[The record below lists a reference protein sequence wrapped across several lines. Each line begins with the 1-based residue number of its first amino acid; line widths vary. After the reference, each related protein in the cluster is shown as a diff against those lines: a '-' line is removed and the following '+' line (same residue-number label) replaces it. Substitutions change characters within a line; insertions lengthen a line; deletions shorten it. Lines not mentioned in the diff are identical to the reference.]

1 MDFLDSPSSMGEKAP
16 SPHVGEGMGE
26 GYFRINTIRIV
37 KHLSR
42 ISIYLKFLRPFT
54 LYPPAIGMI
63 SGGISAFGAYPKC
76 EFSLGIVINI
86 ALGSLMAALL
96 NGASNALN
104 QIYDLEIDKINKP
117 HRYLPSGK
125 ITIKEAWIIAA
136 TLFIISLILAGLV
149 NWQCFTMAAI
159 ATIMTYFYSA
169 PPLRT
174 KRLGI
179 VANITIAIPRGVLLK
194 VCGWST
200 VKTIYKYEPWL
211 IGLVFGLFLLGATS
225 TKDFS
230 DIKGDRANGCMTL
243 PIKYGVRR
251 AAWMIAGF
259 FIFPFLLMPWGVS
272 QGILTGNPY
281 VLSIAGYGL
290 SAWGFYV
297 AALLV
302 RKPEELTTSENHIA
316 WRHMYLMMMATQVIF
331 AVAYL
336 L

>member
-1 MDFLDSPSSMGEKAP
+1 MQVALGSFIIIIINIILGNYYGVNK
-16 SPHVGEGMGE
+16 HV
-26 GYFRINTIRIV
+26 
-37 KHLSR
+37 SR
-42 ISIYLKFLRPFT
+42 LFTYLKFLRPFT
-54 LYPPAIGMI
+54 LFPPAIGMI
-63 SGGISAFGAYPKC
+63 SGGIAALGAYPKY
-76 EFSLGIVINI
+76 EFSSEI
-86 ALGSLMAALL
+86 AIHITLGSLMAALL

-125 ITIKEAWIIAA
+125 ITIREAWIIASA
-136 TLFIISLILAGLV
+136 LFIISLILAGLV
-149 NWQCFTMAAI
+149 NWQCFMIAAI
-159 ATIMTYFYSA
+159 ATVMTYFYSA

-200 VKTIYKYEPWL
+200 IKTIYKYEPWL
-211 IGLVFGLFLLGATS
+211 IGLIFGLFLLGATS

-230 DIKGDRANGCMTL
+230 DIRGDRANGCVTL
-243 PIKYGVRR
+243 PIRYGVRQ

-259 FIFPFLLMPWGVS
+259 FIFPFLLMPWGVNH
-272 QGILTGNPY
+272 GILTGNPHI
-281 VLSIAGYGL
+281 LRMAGFSL
-290 SAWGFYV
+290 SAWGLYV

-302 RKPEELTTSENHIA
+302 RKSGELTTSENHIA
-316 WRHMYLMMMATQVIF
+316 WKHMYWMMMITQGIF

-336 L
+336 V

>member
-1 MDFLDSPSSMGEKAP
+1 MSKAP
-16 SPHVGEGMGE
+16 
-26 GYFRINTIRIV
+26 
-37 KHLSR
+37 L
-42 ISIYLKFLRPFT
+42 YLKFLRPFT
-54 LYPPAIGMI
+54 LLPPMVGMI
-63 SGGISAFGAYPKC
+63 SGGITAFGAYPKYAL
-76 EFSLGIVINI
+76 SPRIAISI
-86 ALGSLMAALL
+86 ALGTLMAGLL

-125 ITIKEAWIIAA
+125 ITIHEAWTIAA
-136 TLFIISLILAGLV
+136 VLFIISLILAGLV
-149 NWQCFTMAAI
+149 NWQCFMLAAI

-179 VANITIAIPRGVLLK
+179 IANVTIAIPRGMLLK

-200 VKTIYKYEPWL
+200 VKDIFTYEPWL
-211 IGLVFGLFLLGATS
+211 IGLIFGLFLLGATS

-230 DIKGDRANGCMTL
+230 DIKGDKANGCNTL
-243 PIKYGVRR
+243 PIKYGVKQ

-259 FIFPFLLMPWGVS
+259 FIFPFLLMPWGVFR
-272 QGILTGNPY
+272 GILTGNPS

-290 SAWGFYV
+290 SAWGLYV
-297 AALLV
+297 AILLV

-316 WRHMYLMMMATQVIF
+316 WRHMYLMMMAAQVVF
-331 AVAYL
+331 AAAYL
-336 L
+336 V

>member
-1 MDFLDSPSSMGEKAP
+1 MSKL
-16 SPHVGEGMGE
+16 
-26 GYFRINTIRIV
+26 
-37 KHLSR
+37 L
-42 ISIYLKFLRPFT
+42 IYLKFLRPFT
-54 LYPPAIGMI
+54 LFPPAIGMV
-63 SGGISAFGAYPKC
+63 SGGITAFGAYPKC
-76 EFSLGIVINI
+76 EFSQEIALNI
-86 ALGSLMAALL
+86 TLGSLMAALL

-125 ITIKEAWIIAA
+125 ITVKEAWTIASM
-136 TLFIISLILAGLV
+136 LFILSLILAGLV
-149 NWQCFTMAAI
+149 NRQCFMMAAV
-159 ATIMTYFYSA
+159 ATVMTYFYSA

-179 VANITIAIPRGVLLK
+179 IANITIAIPRGVLLK

-211 IGLVFGLFLLGATS
+211 IGMIFGLFLLGATS

-243 PIKYGVRR
+243 PIKYGVKRT
-251 AAWMIAGF
+251 AWMIAGF
-259 FIFPFLLMPWGVS
+259 FIFPFLLMPWGVNY
-272 QGILTGNPY
+272 GILTGNSS
-281 VLSIAGYGL
+281 VLRIAGYGL
-290 SAWGFYV
+290 SVWGLYV

-302 RKPEELTTSENHIA
+302 RKPDELTTTENHRA
-316 WRHMYLMMMATQVIF
+316 WKHMYWMMMVTQVVF

-336 L
+336 I

>member
-1 MDFLDSPSSMGEKAP
+1 M
-16 SPHVGEGMGE
+16 
-26 GYFRINTIRIV
+26 
-37 KHLSR
+37 SR
-42 ISIYLKFLRPFT
+42 LLIYLKFLRPFT
-54 LYPPAIGMI
+54 LFPPAIGMI
-63 SGGISAFGAYPKC
+63 SGGITAFGAYPRYKLSS
-76 EFSLGIVINI
+76 EIIINI

-117 HRYLPSGK
+117 RRYLPSGK
-125 ITIKEAWIIAA
+125 ITIKEAWIIAS
-136 TLFIISLILAGLV
+136 TLFIISLTLAGLV
-149 NWQCFTMAAI
+149 NWQCFMMAAI
-159 ATIMTYFYSA
+159 ATVMTYFYSA

-211 IGLVFGLFLLGATS
+211 IGLIFGLFLLGATS

-230 DIKGDRANGCMTL
+230 DIKGDRAKGCMTL
-243 PIKYGVRR
+243 PIKYGVRQ
-251 AAWMIAGF
+251 ASWMIAGF
-259 FIFPFLLMPWGVS
+259 FVFPFLLMPWGVS
-272 QGILTGNPY
+272 SKILTGNPHI
-281 VLSIAGYGL
+281 LSTAGFVL
-290 SAWGFYV
+290 SAWGLYV

-302 RKPEELTTSENHIA
+302 RSPEELTTSENHIA
-316 WRHMYLMMMATQVIF
+316 WKHMYWMMMATQVVF

-336 L
+336 I

>member
-1 MDFLDSPSSMGEKAP
+1 M
-16 SPHVGEGMGE
+16 
-26 GYFRINTIRIV
+26 
-37 KHLSR
+37 
-42 ISIYLKFLRPFT
+42 
-54 LYPPAIGMI
+54 
-63 SGGISAFGAYPKC
+63 
-76 EFSLGIVINI
+76 NI

-125 ITIKEAWIIAA
+125 ITMKEAGTIAA
-136 TLFIISLILAGLV
+136 ALFIISLILAGLV
-149 NWQCFTMAAI
+149 NWQCFMMAAI
-159 ATIMTYFYSA
+159 ATVMTYFYSA

-200 VKTIYKYEPWL
+200 IKTIYKYEPWL

-272 QGILTGNPY
+272 QGILTGNPQ

-290 SAWGFYV
+290 SVWGLYV

-302 RKPEELTTSENHIA
+302 RKPEELTTS
-316 WRHMYLMMMATQVIF
+316 
-331 AVAYL
+331 
-336 L
+336 

>member
-1 MDFLDSPSSMGEKAP
+1 M
-16 SPHVGEGMGE
+16 
-26 GYFRINTIRIV
+26 
-37 KHLSR
+37 SR
-42 ISIYLKFLRPFT
+42 ILTYLIFLRPFT
-54 LYPPAIGMI
+54 LFPPAIGMI
-63 SGGISAFGAYPKC
+63 SGGITAFGAYPKC
-76 EFSLGIVINI
+76 DFSLNIVISI
-86 ALGSLMAALL
+86 ALGSLMAAFL

-125 ITIKEAWIIAA
+125 ISIKEAWAIAA
-136 TLFIISLILAGLV
+136 TLFIISLILAALV
-149 NWQCFTMAAI
+149 NWQCFSMAAI

-179 VANITIAIPRGVLLK
+179 IANITIAIPRGVLLK

-200 VKTIYKYEPWL
+200 IKTIYNYEPWL

-230 DIKGDRANGCMTL
+230 DIRGDKANGCMTL
-243 PIKYGVRR
+243 PVKYGVRR

-259 FIFPFLLMPWGVS
+259 FIFPFLIMPWGVS
-272 QGILTGNPY
+272 LNILTGNPY
-281 VLSIAGYGL
+281 VLSTAGYCL
-290 SAWGFYV
+290 SAWGLYV

-316 WRHMYLMMMATQVIF
+316 WRHMYWMMMVTQIVF
-331 AVAYL
+331 AAAYL
-336 L
+336 V

>member
-1 MDFLDSPSSMGEKAP
+1 M
-16 SPHVGEGMGE
+16 
-26 GYFRINTIRIV
+26 
-37 KHLSR
+37 SR
-42 ISIYLKFLRPFT
+42 ILIYLKFLRPFT
-54 LYPPAIGMI
+54 LFPPAFGMI
-63 SGGISAFGAYPKC
+63 SGGITAFGAYPKY
-76 EFSLGIVINI
+76 ELSSKILLNI

-125 ITIKEAWIIAA
+125 ISMKEAWVIASV
-136 TLFIISLILAGLV
+136 LFIVSLLLAWLV
-149 NWQCFTMAAI
+149 NWQCFILATV

-179 VANITIAIPRGVLLK
+179 IANITIAIPRGVLLK

-200 VKTIYKYEPWL
+200 VKTIDKTEPWL
-211 IGLVFGLFLLGATS
+211 IGLIFGLFLLGATS

-251 AAWMIAGF
+251 SAWMIAGF
-259 FIFPFLLMPWGVS
+259 FIFPFLLMPWGVNYR
-272 QGILTGNPY
+272 ILTGNPY
-281 VLSIAGYGL
+281 ILKIAGYGL
-290 SAWGFYV
+290 CAWGFYV

-302 RKPEELTTSENHIA
+302 QKPEELTTSENHIA
-316 WRHMYLMMMATQVIF
+316 WKHMYWMMMVTQIIF

-336 L
+336 V

>member
-1 MDFLDSPSSMGEKAP
+1 MPKIL
-16 SPHVGEGMGE
+16 
-26 GYFRINTIRIV
+26 
-37 KHLSR
+37 
-42 ISIYLKFLRPFT
+42 IYIKFLRPFT
-54 LYPPAIGMI
+54 LFPPAVGMV
-63 SGGISAFGAYPKC
+63 SGGITAFGAYPKC
-76 EFSLGIVINI
+76 EFSLKILLSI

-125 ITIKEAWIIAA
+125 ISMKEAWIIASV
-136 TLFIISLILAGLV
+136 LFIVSLLLAGFVNGQCFILATV
-149 NWQCFTMAAI
+149 AA
-159 ATIMTYFYSA
+159 IMTYFYSA

-179 VANITIAIPRGVLLK
+179 IANITIAIPRGVLLK

-200 VKTIYKYEPWL
+200 VKTIDKPEPWL
-211 IGLVFGLFLLGATS
+211 IGLIFGLFLLGATS

-251 AAWMIAGF
+251 SAWMIAGF
-259 FIFPFLLMPWGVS
+259 FVFPFLFMPWGVTH
-272 QGILTGNPY
+272 GILSGNPY
-281 VLSIAGYGL
+281 ILKIAGYGL
-290 SAWGFYV
+290 CAWGSYV

-316 WRHMYLMMMATQVIF
+316 WKHMYWMMMITQIIF

-336 L
+336 V